1 MHPDEIQ
8 KNNKTDMLVA
18 TTKSIFGIAPFVGPM
33 IQEIISAL
41 IPNQRI
47 DRLSKYI
54 LELEQRLVKF
64 GKESIENKLADEYFI
79 DLVEE
84 SLIQA
89 SRALSDERIKC
100 ISSLI
105 ENSLDEKHISDIEHK
120 HLLVLL
126 KEIND
131 IEILWLRYYLVP
143 TLDDDEEFRDK
154 HKDILEPIIITFDS
168 VQSEIDKSAI
178 QKSYKEHLS
187 NLGLL
192 ERKISVKIGGS
203 TEFETVGYKI
213 TSLGKLL
220 LKQIGFKH
228 DEWLKT
234 A

>member
-1 MHPDEIQ
+1 MHSDEIQ
-8 KNNKTDMLVA
+8 KNSKIDLLVA
-18 TTKSIFGIAPFVGPM
+18 ATKSVVGVAPFVGPM
-33 IQEIISAL
+33 IQELISTL

-47 DRLSKYI
+47 DRLSKYV
-54 LELEQRLVKF
+54 LELEQKFVKF
-64 GKESIENKLADEYFI
+64 DKEIVENKLTDENFT
-79 DLVEE
+79 DLIEE

-89 SRALSDERIKC
+89 SRALSNERIKY

-120 HLLVLL
+120 HLLMLL

-131 IEILWLRYYLVP
+131 IEVLWLRYYLIP
-143 TLDDDEEFRDK
+143 TLDDDKEFRDN
-154 HKDILEPIIITFDS
+154 HINILSPVIITYDS
-168 VQSEIDKSAI
+168 TQGEIDKSAL

-203 TEFETVGYKI
+203 SALETEGYKI

-228 DEWLKT
+228 DEWLQT